1 VNYTDRVHALVSW
14 FDTTF
19 GDLTRPV
26 VLTTSPLKKY
36 THWKQSVFYLERP
49 LDCRKGDTIYG
60 SIATR
65 QDSKNFRELN
75 IKISYHLEEQ
85 RIQKHFF

>member
-1 VNYTDRVHALVSW
+1 MNYTDRVHALVSW